1 MNKNLSIS
9 TIYRKVYSNSEKYP
23 VMNKLPF
30 FALLTVK
37 VSAISNN
44 INRLSRLIPRSPVI
58 NETFVLRYTQA
69 PWKYSILTLD
79 LESRSISLLANSLQ
93 LFFFYNWSLLFA
105 KYFWQTSRYQFSM
118 VCVLSQLGVH
128 ALIGKALRSRE
139 KKTSPT
145 AKKRKGCLTHSSVL
159 ACKTSPNPDSSC
171 TFSQCQW

>member
-93 LFFFYNWSLLFA
+93 LFFFITGHYCLQNTFGKQAGISSVWSV
-105 KYFWQTSRYQFSM
+105 FWVSWVSM
-118 VCVLSQLGVH
+118 LWLEKLSEAEKKKHPQLPRK
-128 ALIGKALRSRE
+128 GKAASLI
-139 KKTSPT
+139 
-145 AKKRKGCLTHSSVL
+145 L
-159 ACKTSPNPDSSC
+159 
-171 TFSQCQW
+171 QC

>member
-93 LFFFYNWSLLFA
+93 LFFFITGHYCLQNTFGKQAGTSSVWSV
-105 KYFWQTSRYQFSM
+105 FWVSWVSM
-118 VCVLSQLGVH
+118 LWLEKLSEAEKKKHPQLPRK
-128 ALIGKALRSRE
+128 GKAASLI
-139 KKTSPT
+139 
-145 AKKRKGCLTHSSVL
+145 L
-159 ACKTSPNPDSSC
+159 
-171 TFSQCQW
+171 QC

>member
-9 TIYRKVYSNSEKYP
+9 TIYRKAYSNSEKYP

-44 INRLSRLIPRSPVI
+44 ISRLSRLIPRSPVI

-93 LFFFYNWSLLFA
+93 LFFFITGHYCLQN
-105 KYFWQTSRYQFSM
+105 TM

-128 ALIGKALRSRE
+128 ALIGKALWSRE